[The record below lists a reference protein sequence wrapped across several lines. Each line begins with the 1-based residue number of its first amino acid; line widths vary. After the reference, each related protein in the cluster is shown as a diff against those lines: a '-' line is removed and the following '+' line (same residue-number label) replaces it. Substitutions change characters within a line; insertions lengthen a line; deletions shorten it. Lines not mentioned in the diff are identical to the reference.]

1 MHIPPYHKKATWQ
14 RFFIG
19 AVIGAIISYGIYL
32 YIYGSL
38 YEQLLE
44 ENLEIE
50 AELTELEN
58 QNEALTQDKED
69 LDEKTQQPITV
80 ETIEINITNESELR
94 LDRLIVHQLEELI
107 KEEINHLIGQ
117 NVAIIDE
124 SSQLLRSSVENKGFS
139 VDDFTYYFDITQL
152 TISRN
157 MILTVE
163 ANFSNES

>member
-14 RFFIG
+14 RFFVG
-19 AVIGAIISYGIYL
+19 AVIGAILSYGVYL

-44 ENLEIE
+44 DNLELE
-50 AELTELEN
+50 AEVTELEK

-69 LDEKTQQPITV
+69 LDEQKEQPITV

-107 KEEINHLIGQ
+107 NEEINHLIGE
-117 NVAIIDE
+117 NVTIIDE
-124 SSQLLRSSVENKGFS
+124 SSQLLRSSIENKGFS
-139 VDDFTYYFDITQL
+139 VDDFTYYFDVLQL

-163 ANFSNES
+163 AKLSNE

>member
-14 RFFIG
+14 RFFVG
-19 AVIGAIISYGIYL
+19 AVIGAILAYGIYL

-44 ENLEIE
+44 ENLELE
-50 AELTELEN
+50 AEVTELEK

-69 LDEKTQQPITV
+69 LDAQREQPITV
-80 ETIEINITNESELR
+80 ETIEINITNDEELR

-107 KEEINHLIGQ
+107 NEEINHLIGE
-117 NVAIIDE
+117 NVTIIDE
-124 SSQLLRSSVENKGFS
+124 SSQLLRSSVENKGFT
-139 VDDFTYYFDITQL
+139 VDDFTYYFDVAQL
-152 TISRN
+152 TVSRN

-163 ANFSNES
+163 AKLTDE

>member
-19 AVIGAIISYGIYL
+19 TVIGAILSYGIYL
-32 YIYGSL
+32 YMYGSL

-44 ENLEIE
+44 ENLELE
-50 AELTELEN
+50 AEVTELEK

-69 LDEKTQQPITV
+69 LDEQKEQEITV
-80 ETIEINITNESELR
+80 ETIEITITNENELR

-107 KEEINHLIGQ
+107 NEEINHLIGE
-117 NVAIIDE
+117 NVTIIDE
-124 SSQLLRSSVENKGFS
+124 SSQLLRSSIENKGFS
-139 VDDFTYYFDITQL
+139 VDDFTYYFDVTQL

-163 ANFSNES
+163 AKLTDE

>member
-14 RFFIG
+14 RFFVG
-19 AVIGAIISYGIYL
+19 GVIGAILAYGIYL

-44 ENLEIE
+44 ENLELE
-50 AELTELEN
+50 AEVTELEK

-69 LDEKTQQPITV
+69 LDAQREQPIIV
-80 ETIEINITNESELR
+80 ETIEINITNDEELR

-107 KEEINHLIGQ
+107 NEEINHLIGE
-117 NVAIIDE
+117 NVTIIDE
-124 SSQLLRSSVENKGFS
+124 SSQLLRSSVENKGFT
-139 VDDFTYYFDITQL
+139 VDDFTYYFDVAQL
-152 TISRN
+152 TVSRN

-163 ANFSNES
+163 AKLTDE